1 MKLLKISIIVIV
13 SIIGFYSIFLMVS
26 DVNIVAEKL
35 LNQKIEFYLTIF
47 SLVTF
52 GWFILFTR
60 WHLLLKNS
68 NIHIPI
74 KTSFLIYISGFA
86 LALIPGEIG
95 DFVKVQ
101 ILKEQFNI
109 PRTKT
114 SGIIISEWFYT
125 ALGLVILSI
134 IGIIYFEISGFIG
147 IAFGVVLSLLI
158 CLINSEKL
166 FFRFITITNKI
177 KILSRITEAVPES
190 YEIIKKSTRG
200 KIAIISSLLSISF
213 WLVESTTA
221 YFIIRAF
228 DITKIEFLQIIP
240 MYTSAIIL
248 GFVSFLPLGTGVVEG
263 TLTGFLNYY
272 GVDITMALAI
282 IIIIRLFTRWY
293 PIIIGFIALK
303 KNGGFKIN

>member
-1 MKLLKISIIVIV
+1 MHLIS
-13 SIIGFYSIFLMVS
+13 FY
-26 DVNIVAEKL
+26 
-35 LNQKIEFYLTIF
+35 
-47 SLVTF
+47 
-52 GWFILFTR
+52 
-60 WHLLLKNS
+60 
-68 NIHIPI
+68 
-74 KTSFLIYISGFA
+74 
-86 LALIPGEIG
+86 
-95 DFVKVQ
+95 
-101 ILKEQFNI
+101 EQ
-109 PRTKT
+109 P
-114 SGIIISEWFYT
+114 
-125 ALGLVILSI
+125 
-134 IGIIYFEISGFIG
+134 
-147 IAFGVVLSLLI
+147 
-158 CLINSEKL
+158 L